1 MSISYH
7 MKKSLFLQLLMP
19 IIWGSKLTN
28 MGKTATKYSA
38 MAKQKADRRLEM
50 GDSLQRVD
58 FFGHLIKKKEI
69 DAGYLLGNAQ
79 TLIVAGS
86 ETTATGLTSTMFWLL
101 NRKDCLAKL
110 QEEIRS
116 TFKNI
121 NDITGDSTADC
132 PYLHGI
138 IEESL
143 RLSPPVS
150 FYLIHQRSSYAS
162 VPVIMTT
169 CPDHD

>member
-1 MSISYH
+1 
-7 MKKSLFLQLLMP
+7 MKKSLFLKFLFP
-19 IIWGSKLTN
+19 IIWGSKLKD
-28 MGKTATKYSA
+28 MAATAEKYSS
-38 MAKQKADRRLEM
+38 MAKKKADRRLEM

-69 DAGYLLGNAQ
+69 DAMYLMGNAQ

-101 NRKDCLAKL
+101 KRQECLAKL
-110 QEEIRS
+110 TEEIRS
-116 TFKNI
+116 TFKDVK
-121 NDITGDSTADC
+121 DITGDSTADC

-150 FYLIHQRSSYAS
+150 YLTQ
-162 VPVIMTT
+162 TT
-169 CPDHD
+169 ACLYLYD

>member
-1 MSISYH
+1 
-7 MKKSLFLQLLMP
+7 MKQSLFLRFLFP
-19 IIWGSKLTN
+19 IIWGSKLKN
-28 MGKTATKYSA
+28 MGATAEKYSA
-38 MAKQKADRRLEM
+38 MAKKKADRRLEM

-69 DAGYLLGNAQ
+69 DAMYLMGNAQ

-101 NRKDCLAKL
+101 KRQECLAKL
-110 QEEIRS
+110 TEEIRT
-116 TFKNI
+116 TFKDVK
-121 NDITGDSTADC
+121 DITGDSTADC

-150 FYLIHQRSSYAS
+150 RHFQAQ
-162 VPVIMTT
+162 PVFVFHDYIMRLRERERG
-169 CPDHD
+169 DHD